1 MVCQCCFSLP
11 AAGYS
16 SSQYEIVFG
25 MRECEIAFVTE
36 AEVTESVC
44 KSDYTVLGDSSCC
57 SARTVVIM
65 KP

>member
-1 MVCQCCFSLP
+1 
-11 AAGYS
+11 
-16 SSQYEIVFG
+16 